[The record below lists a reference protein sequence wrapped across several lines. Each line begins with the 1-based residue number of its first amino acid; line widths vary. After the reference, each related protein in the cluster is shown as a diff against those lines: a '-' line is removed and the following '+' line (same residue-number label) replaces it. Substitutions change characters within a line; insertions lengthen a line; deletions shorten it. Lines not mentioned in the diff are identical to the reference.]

1 MNTCE
6 RLKDEACRDGIEVVH
21 YDFNSTRIKGLY
33 CDGVIGIDSKIDNS
47 IEESCILAE
56 EMGHFHTSY
65 GDIVDQHNPAN
76 RKQELRARAWAYDKM
91 IGLSGIISCFEHG
104 CQNKFEMAEYLEVTE
119 EFLDETIERY
129 RSKYGAYVCVD
140 KYIVYFIPNL
150 AVCKIM

>member
-1 MNTCE
+1 MNALE
-6 RLKDEACRDGIEVVH
+6 RLQDKACKDGIDVVH
-21 YDFNSTRIKGLY
+21 WDFESDRIKGLY
-33 CDGVIGIDSKIDNS
+33 CDGVIGINS
-47 IEESCILAE
+47 NLDGTNEEACILAE
-56 EMGHFHTSY
+56 ELGHHYTTY
-65 GDIVDQHNPAN
+65 GNILNQSNAGN

>member
-1 MNTCE
+1 MTYEKLLIQNNHLHIKE
-6 RLKDEACRDGIEVVH
+6 MDLSGV
-21 YDFNSTRIKGLY
+21 NGLKGL
-33 CDGVIGIDSKIDNS
+33 CIDGNVAIEKSLIDSEKA
-47 IEESCILAE
+47 CVLAE
-56 EMGHFHTSY
+56 ELGHYYTTY
-65 GDIVDQHNPAN
+65 GNILDQSDAGN